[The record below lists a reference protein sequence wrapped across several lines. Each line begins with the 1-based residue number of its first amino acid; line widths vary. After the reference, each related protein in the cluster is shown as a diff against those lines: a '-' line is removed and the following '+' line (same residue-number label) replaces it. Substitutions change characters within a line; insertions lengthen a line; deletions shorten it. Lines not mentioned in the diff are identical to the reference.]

1 MWRDVIV
8 FILIWK
14 INRNGNGNIEDILVK
29 NMTNL
34 DKYGNNS
41 NNVFYEKQSDLIWAT
56 ESEEYVLDHVYIK
69 CKQTLES
76 SKDSVR

>member
-1 MWRDVIV
+1 MLYVIV
-8 FILIWK
+8 LILIWK

-56 ESEEYVLDHVYIK
+56 ESEGYVLDHVYIK

>member
-1 MWRDVIV
+1 MLYVIV
-8 FILIWK
+8 LILIWK

-41 NNVFYEKQSDLIWAT
+41 NNVFYEKQLDLIWAT